1 MQRSSGS
8 KMKLGLTLIF
18 IINDDETFTQETF
31 KEILNN
37 GRRIIEVTSGNGKFH
52 HYFEQIFFI
61 LDCDILLGLFD
72 GKRGYT

>member
-1 MQRSSGS
+1 
-8 KMKLGLTLIF
+8 MKLGLTLIF

-52 HYFEQIFFI
+52 HYFEQNYWETYKTGAGSIKVNLLNCSYHFIFF
-61 LDCDILLGLFD
+61 
-72 GKRGYT
+72 